1 MKVLNVG
8 CGNRLIDGAV
18 HLDRTK
24 HRPEIDIVHDLNVL
38 PWPLKDN
45 SFDKIVALAV
55 LEHLDID
62 LVASLNECHRIL
74 KPGGQ
79 VVFKLPLQDGYNAYD
94 DPTHRWFFTLR
105 SFDQFCPETKR
116 GKDYGFYT
124 PHKWK
129 FVKMPKANE
138 AGTSV
143 WVTMES
149 IA

>member
-18 HLDRTK
+18 HHDRVK
-24 HRPEIDIVHDLNVL
+24 HRPEIDVVHDLNVL
-38 PWPLKDN
+38 PWPWADDE
-45 SFDKIVALAV
+45 FDKVVALAV

-79 VVFKLPLQDGYNAYD
+79 LVIKLPMWNAERSYD
-94 DPTHRWFFTLR
+94 DPTHRWFFTLG
-105 SFDQFCPETKR
+105 SLDQFCPETER
-116 GKDYGFYT
+116 GQAYLFYT

-129 FVKMPKANE
+129 YVKRPFLNRSKTSLWATLE
-138 AGTSV
+138 ALP
-143 WVTMES
+143 
-149 IA
+149 